1 MGTKAPAP
9 VPGNGEAKP
18 AAETRPGEIRS
29 FTEILQRLAER
40 RDLSGAEAAT
50 AVDQMVDGEV
60 GDAQAAAFLMAL
72 RVKGETSE
80 EIAGLAEALYRRAL
94 LVETAD
100 PSQLVDIVGTG
111 GDGLGTFNVSTTA
124 AFVAA
129 GAGVR
134 VAKHGNRA
142 ASSRCGSADVLEALG
157 VRVDLGAADVAACIE
172 EVGLGF
178 MLAAL
183 HHPASG
189 RVAGVRKALGVRTV
203 FNFLGP
209 LTNPARAGRL
219 VLGVSAAE
227 YVHVLAEALAH
238 MGCERALVVRGA
250 DGMDELSVTGPSTVV
265 EVSGGR
271 VGRPQ
276 SFDPESC
283 GLVRHRLEALAGG
296 GPEENAAITRS
307 VLAGMRGAP
316 RDSVLL
322 NAAAALNVAGVAA
335 SLREGVEQARRS
347 IDSGGAMAVLD
358 AMVAFTGRTRG

>member
-1 MGTKAPAP
+1 MRAMPAT
-9 VPGNGEAKP
+9 
-18 AAETRPGEIRS
+18 ETGPGELRS

-40 RDLSGAEAAT
+40 RDLSRAEAAS
-50 AVDQMVDGEV
+50 AVEQMVGGHV
-60 GDAQAAAFLMAL
+60 GDVQAAAFLMGL
-72 RVKGETSE
+72 RVKGETSA
-80 EIAGLAEALYRRAL
+80 EIAGLAEALRRRAL

-100 PSQLVDIVGTG
+100 PGRLVDIVGTG

-157 VRVDLGAADVAACIE
+157 VRVDLAPADIAACIG

-178 MLAAL
+178 MVAAL

-189 RVAGVRKALGVRTV
+189 RVAGVRKMLGVRTV

-209 LTNPARAGRL
+209 LTNPAQVGRL

-227 YVHVLAEALAH
+227 YVNVLAEALAR

-271 VGRPQ
+271 VSRPR
-276 SFDPESC
+276 SLDPESC
-283 GLVRHRLEALAGG
+283 GLGRHRLEDLAGG

-307 VLAGMRGAP
+307 VLAGGQDAR
-316 RDSVLL
+316 RDSVLM
-322 NAAAALNVAGVAA
+322 NAAAALYVAGAA
-335 SLREGVEQARRS
+335 PSLREGVEQARLS
-347 IDSGGAMAVLD
+347 IDSGRAMGVLD
-358 AMVAFTGRTRG
+358 AMVAFTNERAAGPR